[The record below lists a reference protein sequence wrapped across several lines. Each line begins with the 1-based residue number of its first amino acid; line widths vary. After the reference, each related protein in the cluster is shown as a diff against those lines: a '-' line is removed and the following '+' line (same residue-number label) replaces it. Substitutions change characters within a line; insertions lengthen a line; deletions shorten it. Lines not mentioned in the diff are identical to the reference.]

1 MISLIFEKYLILSI
15 KAAKDTCINNNWR
28 PKKCN
33 QLFKANDNTE
43 LADIQLYKYKTMMG
57 LITEN
62 H

>member
-28 PKKCN
+28 LKKCN

-43 LADIQLYKYKTMMG
+43 LADIQLYKYKTMMS